1 MPGADGR
8 DRDPLSRR
16 ELLIGA
22 AGAAAAGLAA
32 CERPADGTPAA
43 PAPEPTV
50 GRAPPVPATGMR
62 YRALGRTG
70 LEVSEVGFG
79 GLPVDDPEVLR
90 YAIERGMN
98 YVDTSPCYRRGA
110 SEEAIGRALAGGWRD
125 RVVLVTKWCPHHEGR
140 PARTAEFLA
149 QLDRSLARLAT
160 DHVDVVLNHEVGR
173 SSDGR
178 GVERLKDPEML
189 EAFARARTAGKVR
202 FLGASGH
209 DGDLPSVMGYAVE
222 SGDFDVL
229 LCRYSFLDY
238 PDQQRLIERAH
249 AAAVGFVAMKTLAGA
264 KGADLDPFRAGGATF
279 KQAALKWVLAN
290 PKLSNLVISIASRR
304 QVDEYVAA
312 SGVPLADEDVAL
324 LDAYTRRHSR
334 EVCRFCNACEPA
346 CPGDVRVAD
355 TLRFSMY
362 LHEYGESERAR
373 AAYAALGGVRDAAS
387 CAPCPAP
394 CVAAC
399 PHGLAVR
406 DLLLRA
412 HGALTRSI

>member
-1 MPGADGR
+1 MPGVD

-32 CERPADGTPAA
+32 GCERPADGTPAA
-43 PAPEPTV
+43 PAPAA
-50 GRAPPVPATGMR
+50 GHAAAAPATGMR

-79 GLPVDDPEVLR
+79 GLPIDDPEVLR
-90 YAIERGMN
+90 YAIDRGMN

-110 SEEAIGRALAGGWRD
+110 SEEAIGRALSGSWRD

-149 QLDRSLARLAT
+149 QLDRSLARLGT

-178 GVERLKDPEML
+178 GVERLKDAEML
-189 EAFARARTAGKVR
+189 EAFARAKAAGKVR

-209 DGDLPSVMGYAVE
+209 DGDLPGVMGYAVD
-222 SGDFDVL
+222 SGAFDVL

-249 AAAVGFVAMKTLAGA
+249 AAGVGFVAMKTLAGA
-264 KGADLDPFRAGGATF
+264 KGADLDAFRAGGATF

-290 PKLSNLVISIASRR
+290 SKLSNLVISIASRK

-312 SGVPLADEDVAL
+312 SGAPLADEDVAL
-324 LDAYTRRHSR
+324 LDEYSRRHSR

-346 CPGDVRVAD
+346 CPGGVRVAD

-362 LHEYGESERAR
+362 FHEYGEVERAR
-373 AAYAALGGVRDAAS
+373 TAYAALAGAGDATA
-387 CAPCPAP
+387 CAPCAAP

-399 PHGLAVR
+399 PHGLSVR
-406 DLLLRA
+406 ELLVRA
-412 HGALTRSI
+412 HGALAPST